1 MEIICQDYYFY
12 PDGKFSTQKKLDS
25 ATGESYIDI
34 KELSNHIRIYGTLN
48 QIEKA
53 GTDYMNCTGLKL
65 DEAYNYREESKESV
79 WYNKSDNEIISAN
92 LQTYAK
98 QYNKNKALIINII

>member
-12 PDGKFSTQKKLDS
+12 PDGNFSTERKYDS
-25 ATGESYIDI
+25 NTQTYCTDLNQS
-34 KELSNHIRIYGTLN
+34 SNHIRIYGTEE

-53 GTDYMNCTGLKL
+53 GTDYMNRTGLKL
-65 DEAYNYREESKESV
+65 DEAYNYSEERKESV
-79 WYNKSDNEIISAN
+79 WYNKSENEIISAN

-98 QYNKNKALIINII
+98 QYNKNEALIINII